1 MEIVFSGLKK
11 QILDVMRTTGL
22 FTFVGEHNIFSTEDQ
37 ALAAI
42 ADRLGEEERCNALF
56 CRVT

>member
-1 MEIVFSGLKK
+1 
-11 QILDVMRTTGL
+11 MRITGL
-22 FTFVGEHNIFSTEDQ
+22 FTFVGEHNIFSNEDQ

-56 CRVT
+56 CRFP